1 LPQPKKPLPG
11 RGLNKGIGAPLTVIF
26 VALPKYAEAAEG
38 AGTFMALPVSVDEVA
53 EAVRQLLISRDHR

>member
-1 LPQPKKPLPG
+1 MASMARFKRPQI
-11 RGLNKGIGAPLTVIF
+11 RVIF

-38 AGTFMALPVSVDEVA
+38 VGTFMALPVSVDEVA